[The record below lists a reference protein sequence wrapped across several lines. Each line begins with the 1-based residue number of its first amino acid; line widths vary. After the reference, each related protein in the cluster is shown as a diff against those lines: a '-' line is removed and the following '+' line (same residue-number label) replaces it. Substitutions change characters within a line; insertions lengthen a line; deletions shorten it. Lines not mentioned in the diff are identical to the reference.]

1 MCTCV
6 TPRSLDSQKVLKNL
20 FIAYIKN
27 RQSSVSISIC
37 VFFFTCRKNIVILM
51 LEFQF
56 QVFQHQYHDSIVYSI
71 LYIYK
76 YFLFKAD
83 T

>member
-1 MCTCV
+1 
-6 TPRSLDSQKVLKNL
+6 
-20 FIAYIKN
+20 
-27 RQSSVSISIC
+27 
-37 VFFFTCRKNIVILM
+37 M

-56 QVFQHQYHDSIVYSI
+56 QVFQHQYHDGIVYST

-76 YFLFKAD
+76 YFLFKED